1 MGLGAYSVHVIW
13 AQVLG
18 TATTTAGEFIVDTN
32 TRSTVINTAHFGWA
46 GTGNELIA
54 DVDDIVGL
62 VTYAAQLTNACWTVV
77 MPYVDADAAAA
88 PNARL

>member
-18 TATTTAGEFIVDTN
+18 TVTGTAITDTN
-32 TRSTVINTAHFGWA
+32 VRSSVINTAHFGWA
-46 GTGNELIA
+46 GNSNELIA
-54 DVDDIVGL
+54 DKDDSVGI
-62 VTYAAQLTNACWTVV
+62 VTYAAQLTNSCWTVV
-77 MPYVDADAAAA
+77 MPYVDADNAAL